1 MHKLFDISGKIAVVT
16 GGSTGLGRAMALGLA
31 GAGADIVLVDH
42 HEHNDTRQD
51 IHALGR
57 NCIQIIADLSNDE
70 DIDGI
75 IPKVIREFGRIDI
88 LVNNAG
94 MTRRKPI
101 LDFDLKDW
109 DDVLNLNLRTVF
121 RLSQAAA
128 RDMVKRKYGKI
139 INVAS
144 LLSFSGG
151 IQVSAYAA
159 SKGAVAQLTKAF
171 TNELASSGITC
182 NAIAPGYMMTKLTD
196 AIQNDPDRNKTINDR
211 IPAERWGTP
220 EDLQGAVIFLAS
232 KASDYVN
239 GHILTV
245 DGGWMAR

>member
-1 MHKLFDISGKIAVVT
+1 MHNLFDLSGKVAVVT

-42 HEHNDTRQD
+42 HAYDDAKTEIQ
-51 IHALGR
+51 ALGK
-57 NCIQIIADLSNDE
+57 NCIQLVADLSNE
-70 DIDGI
+70 EECTKI
-75 IPKVIREFGRIDI
+75 IPQVIQEFGRIDI

-94 MTRRKPI
+94 LTKRNSV
-101 LDFDLKDW
+101 LDFEMKDW
-109 DDVLNLNLRTVF
+109 DAVLNLNLRAVF
-121 RLSQAAA
+121 QLSQAAA
-128 RDMVKRKYGKI
+128 REMVKQKYGKI

-151 IQVSAYAA
+151 IQVPAYAA

-171 TNELASSGITC
+171 TNELASSGINI
-182 NAIAPGYMMTKLTD
+182 NAIAPGYMITKLTG
-196 AIQNDPDRNKTINDR
+196 AIQNDPERNKSIYDR
-211 IPAERWGTP
+211 IPADRWGSP